1 MKKIFTLCLTVFL
14 LGAVTE
20 TYAQTFGIKAG
31 VNLANQTAKDD
42 DDSYDDDYKSKIGFN
57 VGVTLD
63 IPISDVVSF
72 ETGLIA
78 SSKGSKVEGTGFE
91 AKTNLLYVDIPL
103 TAKFSFEINRD
114 SKFYI
119 AAGPYVGIGL
129 SGKSTSKV
137 DGLDEQEED
146 IKWGSDEAE
155 DDLKRLDYGAQIN
168 IGAEFSGFQIGAGYG
183 LGLANIA
190 PSDANGFK
198 ATNRVISVTVG
209 YRFGGN

>member
-42 DDSYDDDYKSKIGFN
+42 DDSYDDDYKTNIGFN

-78 SSKGSKVEGTGFE
+78 SSKGSKIEGEGFE
-91 AKTNLLYVDIPL
+91 SKTNLLYADIPL

-129 SGKSTSKV
+129 SGKSKFKA
-137 DGLDEQEED
+137 DGGDEEEED
-146 IKWGSDEAE
+146 IEWGSDEAE
-155 DDLKRLDYGAQIN
+155 DDMKRLDYGAQVN